1 MRNWK
6 ILAKSELRSY
16 RYLEDSM
23 CNLQKI
29 LKEVDEIAAGRGYR
43 MSLSPKAQS
52 RNSTEE
58 YFTILIHKKELVQ
71 RQINVCQDILQRVD
85 DTLKRLTE
93 DEQKILQLAY
103 IDRKAYYVLKV
114 KEHFY
119 VQESQAYR
127 LINNALNRY
136 ILVAYGVTEEH
147 INEQREQQEQQPK
160 DTETV

>member
-16 RYLEDSM
+16 RYLEDSIS
-23 CNLQKI
+23 NLQKI

-85 DTLKRLTE
+85 DTLKQLTE
-93 DEQKILQLAY
+93 DEQKILHLAY
-103 IDRKAYYVLKV
+103 IDRKDNYIFRI
-114 KEHFY
+114 KELFY
-119 VQESQAYR
+119 VQHAQAYR
-127 LINNALNRY
+127 LIDKVLVRY
-136 ILVAYGVTEEH
+136 ILVAYGVTEEQ
-147 INEQREQQEQQPK
+147 INEQQEQQPK